1 MTHVFRGASGT
12 LEREKAEA
20 SSAHREGRRA
30 AQGRMRKR
38 GRTSVK
44 VEYLPLGGA
53 GEVGASCGILRIG
66 DRRVLIDAGM
76 RPSARVGQGRLPALN
91 RLDSAPPEAILVT
104 HAHIDH
110 TGALPLASE
119 RFPTAPI
126 YCTETTLLLTRLL
139 LADSVRVMEAEHLAQ
154 EGETPLYTAEVVER
168 TLARVRPVEWGQPVA
183 PLDDPAITVRFL
195 HAGHI
200 AGAAMLLI
208 DTPAGRV
215 LHLDDYSVTAQ
226 RTLHGMDVQ
235 GIPQAD
241 AVITE
246 GTYGD
251 AIHAN
256 RKEQERALV
265 ATVARVVG
273 RGGRALLPA
282 FAVGRAQ
289 EVALIL
295 RAARSTG
302 ELPPVPIHL
311 DGMVRGVCDLYQAQV
326 HDINPRLQNYVRNA
340 RRPLFADPSLAVY
353 AVTAGRRRALLNN
366 PEAAI
371 VISSSGMMTGG
382 PAPLYARAFAADEK
396 SAIVFSGYQDDESPG
411 AALLRARQ
419 GTTVALGKEELTL
432 SCAVERYSL
441 SAHADAAQIEAAVT
455 RAQPRVTVLV
465 HGEPDTLRALAK
477 RVARHHPHVAVN
489 GEAVTLIDAPARAA
503 STSGRAATVAPSGKG
518 AHPSPPA
525 AGSTATTGGAH
536 QKDADPSPA
545 DLAAIH
551 RTAWKAAGAHRPWT
565 TVKLARL
572 ATGARYTPATRV
584 HVQALLDADVA
595 YFARK
600 RLGAQD
606 VYLPRAPE
614 EVATRQATHV
624 ALTPGDLVITSVV
637 EQGTVEATIAGWK
650 GARFP
655 LAVIQLPTGV
665 RRPAYVALAREDRKA
680 ALAADQ
686 ERIDAATRAGVIA
699 HDLMALWAAAG
710 AGQTTADLVGTQET
724 DDGRIA
730 LARDLVMRGG
740 VLFARHGD
748 VWEPKVAAD
757 LAAPEA
763 VARHRALLALGPRAE
778 VVYRDG
784 RQGVLSGRGRWGQI
798 EVVCDDETRVWW
810 QDKDVRVVGSSVP
823 ERASGDGTDDA
834 VVATADGVDDDE
846 RVG

>member
-1 MTHVFRGASGT
+1 M
-12 LEREKAEA
+12 
-20 SSAHREGRRA
+20 
-30 AQGRMRKR
+30 
-38 GRTSVK
+38 K

-53 GEVGASCGILRIG
+53 GEVGASCGLLRIG

-76 RPSARVGQGRLPALN
+76 RPAARAGQDRLPALA
-91 RLDSAPPEAILVT
+91 RLTAEPPDAILVT

-110 TGALPLASE
+110 TGALPLVSE
-119 RFPTAPI
+119 RFPAAPI

-168 TLARVRPVEWGQPVA
+168 TLARVRPVEWAQPVA
-183 PLDDPAITVRFL
+183 PTSDPAITVRFL

-215 LHLDDYSVTAQ
+215 LHMGDYSVTAQ
-226 RTLHGMDVQ
+226 RTLHGLDVL
-235 GIPQAD
+235 GLPQAD
-241 AVITE
+241 AVISE

-311 DGMVRGVCDLYQAQV
+311 DGMVRGVCALYQAQV
-326 HDINPRLQNYVRNA
+326 HDLNPRLQNYVRNA

-353 AVTAGRRRALLNN
+353 AVTAGRRRGLLDN

-396 SAIVFSGYQDDESPG
+396 NAIIFSGYQDDESPG

-441 SAHADAAQIEAAVT
+441 SAHADAGQIEVAVA
-455 RAQPRVTVLV
+455 RARPRVTVLV
-465 HGEPDTLRALAK
+465 HGEPDTLRALAR
-477 RVARHHPHVAVN
+477 RVARHHPHIAVN
-489 GEAVTLIDAPARAA
+489 GEPVTLIDAPVRATAA
-503 STSGRAATVAPSGKG
+503 SGRLATGAPSGEG
-518 AHPSPPA
+518 AHPSSTAA
-525 AGSTATTGGAH
+525 AGSATTTGGPH
-536 QKDADPSPA
+536 QRDAAPSPA
-545 DLAAIH
+545 DLIAVH
-551 RTAWKAAGAHRPWT
+551 REALATGGLHRPWT
-565 TVKLARL
+565 TVELARL

-584 HVQALLDADVA
+584 HVQRLLDADVA

-614 EVATRQATHV
+614 DVSRRHATHV
-624 ALTPGDLVITSVV
+624 ALTPGDLVIARMNADQGEARLGVITSVV
-637 EQGTVEATIAGWK
+637 EQGTVDATIAGWK
-650 GARFP
+650 GERFP

-686 ERIDAATRAGVIA
+686 ERIDAATRAGAIA
-699 HDLMALWAAAG
+699 HDLMALWARG
-710 AGQTTADLVGTQET
+710 SQTTADLLGTQET
-724 DDGRIA
+724 DDGRLA

-740 VLFARHGD
+740 VLFTRHGD
-748 VWEPKVAAD
+748 VWEPKAEGD

-763 VARHRALLALGPRAE
+763 VARHLALLARGAGSG

-784 RQGVLSGRGRWGQI
+784 HHGVLSGRGRWGQV
-798 EVVCDDETRVWW
+798 EVALDDGTRVWW
-810 QDKDVRVVGSSVP
+810 QDKDVRIVDEVSTSERTAREGSD
-823 ERASGDGTDDA
+823 RAADAAAAAVADDA
-834 VVATADGVDDDE
+834 

>member
-1 MTHVFRGASGT
+1 
-12 LEREKAEA
+12 
-20 SSAHREGRRA
+20 
-30 AQGRMRKR
+30 
-38 GRTSVK
+38 VK
-44 VEYLPLGGA
+44 VEYIPLGGA
-53 GEVGASCGILRIG
+53 GEVGASCGLLRIG

-76 RPSARVGQGRLPALN
+76 RPSARVGQDRLPALD
-91 RLDSAPPEAILVT
+91 RLTVEPPEAILVT

-119 RFPTAPI
+119 MFPMAPI

-168 TLARVRPVEWGQPVA
+168 TLARVRPVEWAQPVA
-183 PLDDPAITVRFL
+183 PTSDPAITVRFL

-208 DTPAGRV
+208 DTPVGRV
-215 LHLDDYSVTAQ
+215 LHMGDYSVTAQ
-226 RTLHGMDVQ
+226 RTLHGLDVL
-235 GIPQAD
+235 GLPQAD

-295 RAARSTG
+295 RAARTAG
-302 ELPPVPIHL
+302 ELPPAAIHL

-326 HDINPRLQNYVRNA
+326 HDLNPRLQNYVRNA

-353 AVTAGRRRALLNN
+353 AVTASRRHRLLDS

-396 SAIVFSGYQDDESPG
+396 NAIIFSGYQDDESPG

-432 SCAVERYSL
+432 QCAVERYSL
-441 SAHADAAQIEAAVT
+441 SAHADAGQIEVAVA
-455 RAQPRVTVLV
+455 RARPRVTVLV
-465 HGEPDTLRALAK
+465 HGEPDTLRALAR
-477 RVARHHPHVAVN
+477 RVTRHHPHIAVN
-489 GEAVTLIDAPARAA
+489 GEAVTLIDAPTRAA
-503 STSGRAATVAPSGKG
+503 SATSGHPATAAPSGEV
-518 AHPSPPA
+518 ARPPSAMGVTPGDPP
-525 AGSTATTGGAH
+525 TTD
-536 QKDADPSPA
+536 DAVSAA

-551 RTAWKAAGAHRPWT
+551 RAAWEAAGAHRPWT
-565 TVKLARL
+565 TVELARL

-584 HVQALLDADVA
+584 HVQALLDADAA

-614 EVATRQATHV
+614 DVAKRQATHV
-624 ALTPGDLVITSVV
+624 ALAPGDIVIARMNEGQGEARLGVITSVV
-637 EQGTVEATIAGWK
+637 EQGSVEATIVGWK
-650 GARFP
+650 GERFP

-665 RRPAYVALAREDRKA
+665 RRPAYVALPRDERRAT
-680 ALAADQ
+680 LAADQ
-686 ERIDAATRAGVIA
+686 ERLTAAARSGALA
-699 HDLMALWAAAG
+699 HDLMALWARG
-710 AGQTTADLVGTQET
+710 RQTTDDILGTQET
-724 DDGRIA
+724 DEGRLA

-740 VLFARHGD
+740 VLFTRHGD
-748 VWEPKVAAD
+748 VWEPKAEAD

-763 VARHRALLALGPRAE
+763 VARHLALLARGAGAT
-778 VVYRDG
+778 VAYRDG
-784 RQGVLSGRGRWGQI
+784 HHGVLSGRGRWGQVEI
-798 EVVCDDETRVWW
+798 ALDDGTRVWW
-810 QDKDVRVVGSSVP
+810 QDKDVRIVDEVSTPECAAEEGSDSAA
-823 ERASGDGTDDA
+823 ASAAAGVADDA
-834 VVATADGVDDDE
+834 RAG
-846 RVG
+846 

>member
-1 MTHVFRGASGT
+1 M
-12 LEREKAEA
+12 
-20 SSAHREGRRA
+20 
-30 AQGRMRKR
+30 
-38 GRTSVK
+38 K
-44 VEYLPLGGA
+44 VEYIPLGGA
-53 GEVGASCGILRIG
+53 GEVGASCGLLRIG

-76 RPSARVGQGRLPALN
+76 RPAARAGQDRLPALD
-91 RLDSAPPEAILVT
+91 RLTAAPPDAILVT

-119 RFPTAPI
+119 MFPTAPI

-168 TLARVRPVEWGQPVA
+168 TLARVRPVEWAQPIA
-183 PLDDPAITVRFL
+183 PTPDPAIVVRFL

-200 AGAAMLLI
+200 AGAALLLI

-215 LHLDDYSVTAQ
+215 LHLGDYSVTAQ
-226 RTLHGMDVQ
+226 RTLHGLDVQ
-235 GIPQAD
+235 RLPPAD

-326 HDINPRLQNYVRNA
+326 HDLNPRLQNYVRNA

-353 AVTAGRRRALLNN
+353 AVTAGRRRQLLND

-396 SAIVFSGYQDDESPG
+396 NAIVFSGYQDDESPG

-432 SCAVERYSL
+432 QCAVERYSL
-441 SAHADAAQIEAAVT
+441 SAHADAGQIEVAVT
-455 RAQPRVTVLV
+455 RARPRVTVLV

-477 RVARHHPHVAVN
+477 RVARHHPYVAAN
-489 GEAVTLIDAPARAA
+489 GEAITLIDAPVRATA
-503 STSGRAATVAPSGKG
+503 AAGRPATAAPSGEG
-518 AHPSPPA
+518 AHPSPAAA
-525 AGSTATTGGAH
+525 AGSAVTTESLN

-545 DLAAIH
+545 DLSAVHRAALA
-551 RTAWKAAGAHRPWT
+551 TGGLHRPWT
-565 TVKLARL
+565 TVELARL
-572 ATGARYTPATRV
+572 ATGTRYTPATRA
-584 HVQALLDADVA
+584 HVQGLLDADAA

-614 EVATRQATHV
+614 DVAKRQATHV
-624 ALTPGDLVITSVV
+624 ALTPGDIVIARMNEGQGAARLGVITSVV
-637 EQGTVEATIAGWK
+637 KQGTVEATIAGWK
-650 GARFP
+650 GERFP

-665 RRPAYVALAREDRKA
+665 RRPAYVALPREERRA
-680 ALAADQ
+680 ALSADQ
-686 ERIDAATRAGVIA
+686 ERLTAAARSGDIA
-699 HDLMALWAAAG
+699 HDLMALWARG
-710 AGQTTADLVGTQET
+710 SQTTDDILGTQDT
-724 DDGRIA
+724 DDWRLA

-740 VLFARHGD
+740 VLFTRQGD
-748 VWEPKVAAD
+748 VWEPKVERD

-763 VARHRALLALGPRAE
+763 VVRHLALLALGPRAE
-778 VVYRDG
+778 VAYRDG
-784 RQGVLSGRGRWGQI
+784 RQGLLSGRGRWGQV
-798 EVVCDDETRVWW
+798 EVVFDDETRVWW
-810 QDKDVRVVGSSVP
+810 QDKDVQTVGSSAP
-823 ERASGDGTDDA
+823 ERATGDGADDA

-846 RVG
+846 RAG

>member
-1 MTHVFRGASGT
+1 M
-12 LEREKAEA
+12 
-20 SSAHREGRRA
+20 
-30 AQGRMRKR
+30 
-38 GRTSVK
+38 
-44 VEYLPLGGA
+44 
-53 GEVGASCGILRIG
+53 
-66 DRRVLIDAGM
+66 LIDAGM
-76 RPSARVGQGRLPALN
+76 RPSARVGQDRLPALD
-91 RLDSAPPEAILVT
+91 RLTAEPPDAIIVT

-119 RFPTAPI
+119 MFPAAPI

-168 TLARVRPVEWGQPVA
+168 TLARVRPVEWAQPVA
-183 PLDDPAITVRFL
+183 PLPDPAITVRFL

-215 LHLDDYSVTAQ
+215 LHLGDYSVTAQ
-226 RTLHGMDVQ
+226 RTLHGLDVL
-235 GIPQAD
+235 GLPQAD
-241 AVITE
+241 AVISE

-326 HDINPRLQNYVRNA
+326 HDLNPRLQNYVRNA

-353 AVTAGRRRALLNN
+353 AVTAGQRRQLLND

-396 SAIVFSGYQDDESPG
+396 NAIVFSGYQDDESPG

-432 SCAVERYSL
+432 HCAVERYSL
-441 SAHADAAQIEAAVT
+441 SAHADAGQIEVAVA
-455 RAQPRVTVLV
+455 RARPRVTVLV
-465 HGEPDTLRALAK
+465 HGEPDTLRALA
-477 RVARHHPHVAVN
+477 RRIARHHPYIAVN

-503 STSGRAATVAPSGKG
+503 SATPLGEVVRALSPVGGTPDDVQG
-518 AHPSPPA
+518 AD
-525 AGSTATTGGAH
+525 GAV
-536 QKDADPSPA
+536 SPA
-545 DLAAIH
+545 DLAAMH
-551 RTAWKAAGAHRPWT
+551 RAALATGGLHRPWT
-565 TVKLARL
+565 TVELARL

-584 HVQALLDADVA
+584 HVQELLVADVA
-595 YFARK
+595 YFTRK

-614 EVATRQATHV
+614 EVAKRQATHV
-624 ALTPGDLVITSVV
+624 ALAPGDIVIARMNEGQGEARLGVITSVV

-650 GARFP
+650 GERFP

-665 RRPAYVALAREDRKA
+665 RRPAYVALPREERRAK
-680 ALAADQ
+680 LVADQ
-686 ERIDAATRAGVIA
+686 ERLTAAARSGAIA
-699 HDLMALWAAAG
+699 HDLMALWARG
-710 AGQTTADLVGTQET
+710 RQTTGDILGTQET
-724 DDGRIA
+724 DEGRLA

-740 VLFARHGD
+740 VLFTRHGD
-748 VWEPKVAAD
+748 VWEPKAEAD

-763 VARHRALLALGPRAE
+763 VARHLALLARGAG
-778 VVYRDG
+778 VTVAYRDG
-784 RQGVLSGRGRWGQI
+784 HHGVLSGRGRWGQV
-798 EVVCDDETRVWW
+798 EVALDDGTRVWW
-810 QDKDVRVVGSSVP
+810 QDKDVRIVDEVSVP
-823 ERASGDGTDDA
+823 ERATGDGADDA

-846 RVG
+846 RAG

>member
-1 MTHVFRGASGT
+1 MNARG
-12 LEREKAEA
+12 
-20 SSAHREGRRA
+20 
-30 AQGRMRKR
+30 R

-44 VEYLPLGGA
+44 VEYMPLGGA

-76 RPSARVGQGRLPALN
+76 RPSARVGQDRLPALD
-91 RLDSAPPEAILVT
+91 RLTVEPPDAILVT

-119 RFPTAPI
+119 MFPAAPI

-168 TLARVRPVEWGQPVA
+168 TLARVRPVEWAQPIA
-183 PLDDPAITVRFL
+183 PLDDLAITVRFL

-208 DTPAGRV
+208 DTLAGRV
-215 LHLDDYSVTAQ
+215 LHMGDYSVTAQ
-226 RTLHGMDVQ
+226 RTLHGLDVL
-235 GIPQAD
+235 GLPQAD

-326 HDINPRLQNYVRNA
+326 HDLNPRLQNYVRNA
-340 RRPLFADPSLAVY
+340 RRPLFADPSFAVY
-353 AVTAGRRRALLNN
+353 AVTAGRCRQLLND

-419 GTTVALGKEELTL
+419 GTTVTLGKEELTL

-441 SAHADAAQIEAAVT
+441 SAHADAGQIEVAVT
-455 RAQPRVTVLV
+455 RARPRVTVLV

-477 RVARHHPHVAVN
+477 RVARHHPYVAAN
-489 GEAVTLIDAPARAA
+489 GEAITLIDAPVRATA
-503 STSGRAATVAPSGKG
+503 AVGRPATAAPSGEG
-518 AHPSPPA
+518 AHPSPAA
-525 AGSTATTGGAH
+525 AGSAVTTESQN

-545 DLAAIH
+545 DLSAVHRAALA
-551 RTAWKAAGAHRPWT
+551 TGGLHRPWT
-565 TVKLARL
+565 TVELARL

-584 HVQALLDADVA
+584 HVQGLLDADVA

-614 EVATRQATHV
+614 DVSRRQATHV
-624 ALTPGDLVITSVV
+624 ALTPGDLIIARMNVGQGEARLGVITSVV
-637 EQGTVEATIAGWK
+637 EQGTVDATIVGWK
-650 GARFP
+650 GERFP

-680 ALAADQ
+680 TLAADQ
-686 ERIDAATRAGVIA
+686 ERIDAAVRAGVIA

-710 AGQTTADLVGTQET
+710 EGQLTADLLGTQET
-724 DDGRIA
+724 DDGRLA

-740 VLFARHGD
+740 VLFTRQGD
-748 VWEPKVAAD
+748 VWEPKAERD

-763 VARHRALLALGPRAE
+763 VARHLALLALGPRAE

-784 RQGVLSGRGRWGQI
+784 RQGLLSGRGRWGQV
-798 EVVCDDETRVWW
+798 EVVFDDETRVWW
-810 QDKDVRVVGSSVP
+810 QDKDVQTVGSSVP
-823 ERASGDGTDDA
+823 ERATGDGADDA

-846 RVG
+846 RAG

>member
-1 MTHVFRGASGT
+1 
-12 LEREKAEA
+12 
-20 SSAHREGRRA
+20 
-30 AQGRMRKR
+30 
-38 GRTSVK
+38 VK
-44 VEYLPLGGA
+44 VEYIPLGGA

-66 DRRVLIDAGM
+66 DWRVLIDAGM
-76 RPSARVGQGRLPALN
+76 RPSARPGQDRRPALD
-91 RLDSAPPEAILVT
+91 RLTAEPPDAILVT

-119 RFPTAPI
+119 MVPTAPI

-168 TLARVRPVEWGQPVA
+168 TLGRVRPVEWAQPVT
-183 PLDDPAITVRFL
+183 PLPDPAITVRFL

-215 LHLDDYSVTAQ
+215 LHLGDYSVTAQ
-226 RTLHGMDVQ
+226 RTLHGVDVP
-235 GIPQAD
+235 GLPQAD

-251 AIHAN
+251 ALHAN

-311 DGMVRGVCDLYQAQV
+311 DGMVRSVCDLYQAQV
-326 HDINPRLQNYVRNA
+326 HDLNPRLQNYVRNA

-353 AVTAGRRRALLNN
+353 AVTAGRRRALLAD
-366 PEAAI
+366 PGAAV

-396 SAIVFSGYQDDESPG
+396 NAIVFSGYQDDESPG

-441 SAHADAAQIEAAVT
+441 SAHADAGQIEVAVT
-455 RAQPRVTVLV
+455 RARPRTTVLV
-465 HGEPDTLRALAK
+465 HGEPDTLRALAR
-477 RVARHHPHVAVN
+477 RVARHRPHVAVN
-489 GEAVTLIDAPARAA
+489 GEVVTLIDAPARAA
-503 STSGRAATVAPSGKG
+503 SAVTSGRPATAAPSG
-518 AHPSPPA
+518 
-525 AGSTATTGGAH
+525 GGARPLSPAGGTPEDPH
-536 QKDADPSPA
+536 GADDAVSPA
-545 DLAAIH
+545 DLAAVH
-551 RTAWKAAGAHRPWT
+551 RAALATGGPHRPWT
-565 TVKLARL
+565 TVELARL

-584 HVQALLDADVA
+584 HVQGLLDADVA
-595 YFARK
+595 YFARQ

-614 EVATRQATHV
+614 DVARRQATHV
-624 ALTPGDLVITSVV
+624 ALTPGDLVIARMNAGQGEARLGVITSVV
-637 EQGTVEATIAGWK
+637 EQGAVEATIVGWK
-650 GARFP
+650 GERFP
-655 LAVIQLPTGV
+655 LAVIQLPTAV
-665 RRPAYVALAREDRKA
+665 RRPAYVALPRDERRS

-686 ERIDAATRAGVIA
+686 DRIDAALRSGDIA
-699 HDLMALWAAAG
+699 HDLMALWADAG
-710 AGQTTADLVGTQET
+710 GGRTTADLLGTQDT

-740 VLFARHGD
+740 VFFVRHGD
-748 VWEPKVAAD
+748 VWEPKAEAD

-763 VARHRALLALGPRAE
+763 VVRHLALLARGAGAT
-778 VVYRDG
+778 VAYRDG
-784 RQGVLSGRGRWGQI
+784 RGGVLSGRGRWAQV
-798 EVVCDDETRVWW
+798 EVALDDGTRVWW
-810 QDKDVRVVGSSVP
+810 QDKDVRIVDAVSTP
-823 ERASGDGTDDA
+823 ERAAGEGSDA
-834 VVATADGVDDDE
+834 ADAAADATIAGGDDDE
-846 RVG
+846 RAG

>member
-1 MTHVFRGASGT
+1 VR
-12 LEREKAEA
+12 
-20 SSAHREGRRA
+20 
-30 AQGRMRKR
+30 
-38 GRTSVK
+38 
-44 VEYLPLGGA
+44 VEYIPLGGA

-66 DRRVLIDAGM
+66 DWRVLIDAGM
-76 RPSARVGQGRLPALN
+76 RPSARAGQDRLPALD
-91 RLDSAPPEAILVT
+91 RLTAEPPDAILVT

-119 RFPTAPI
+119 MFPAASI

-168 TLARVRPVEWGQPVA
+168 TLARVRPVEWAQPIA

-215 LHLDDYSVTAQ
+215 LHLGDYSVTAQ
-226 RTLHGMDVQ
+226 RTLHGLDVL
-235 GIPQAD
+235 GLPQAD
-241 AVITE
+241 AVISE

-295 RAARSTG
+295 RAARATG

-326 HDINPRLQNYVRNA
+326 HDLNPRLQNYVRNA

-353 AVTAGRRRALLNN
+353 AVTAGRRRQLLND
-366 PEAAI
+366 PGAAV

-382 PAPLYARAFAADEK
+382 PAPLYARALAVDEK

-419 GTTVALGKEELTL
+419 GTTVTLGKEELTL

-441 SAHADAAQIEAAVT
+441 SAHADAGQIEVAVT
-455 RAQPRVTVLV
+455 RARPRVTVLV
-465 HGEPDTLRALAK
+465 HGEPDTLRALA
-477 RVARHHPHVAVN
+477 RRLARYHPHVAVN
-489 GEAVTLIDAPARAA
+489 GEAVTLIDAPARA
-503 STSGRAATVAPSGKG
+503 TSAAMSPRPMTAAPSGEEDPHG
-518 AHPSPPA
+518 AD
-525 AGSTATTGGAH
+525 GAM
-536 QKDADPSPA
+536 PPA
-545 DLAAIH
+545 DLAAVH
-551 RTAWKAAGAHRPWT
+551 RTALATGGPHRPWT
-565 TVKLARL
+565 TVELARL

-584 HVQALLDADVA
+584 HVQELLDADVA
-595 YFARK
+595 HFARK

-614 EVATRQATHV
+614 EVAKRQATHV
-624 ALTPGDLVITSVV
+624 ALAPGDIVIARMNEGQGEARLGVITSAVAL
-637 EQGTVEATIAGWK
+637 GAVEATIVGWK
-650 GARFP
+650 GERFP

-665 RRPAYVALAREDRKA
+665 RRPAYVALPRDERRAT
-680 ALAADQ
+680 LAADQ
-686 ERIDAATRAGVIA
+686 ERLTAATRSGAIA
-699 HDLMALWAAAG
+699 HDLMALWADAG
-710 AGQTTADLVGTQET
+710 GGQTTEEILGTQDT
-724 DDGRIA
+724 DDGRLA

-740 VLFARHGD
+740 VVFTRQGD
-748 VWEPKVAAD
+748 VWEPKAEAD

-763 VARHRALLALGPRAE
+763 VARHLALLARGAGST
-778 VVYRDG
+778 VAYRDG
-784 RQGVLSGRGRWGQI
+784 RGGVLSGRGRWGQV
-798 EVVCDDETRVWW
+798 EVALDDGTRVWW
-810 QDKDVRVVGSSVP
+810 QDKDVRIADEASAP
-823 ERASGDGTDDA
+823 ERAAGDGSDRA
-834 VVATADGVDDDE
+834 VAAGAVATAVDDDE
-846 RVG
+846 RTG

>member
-1 MTHVFRGASGT
+1 M
-12 LEREKAEA
+12 
-20 SSAHREGRRA
+20 
-30 AQGRMRKR
+30 
-38 GRTSVK
+38 K
-44 VEYLPLGGA
+44 VEYIPLGGA

-66 DRRVLIDAGM
+66 DRRLLIDAGM
-76 RPSARVGQGRLPALN
+76 RPSARAGQDRLPALD
-91 RLDSAPPEAILVT
+91 RLTVEPPEAILVT

-168 TLARVRPVEWGQPVA
+168 TLARVRPVEWAQPIA
-183 PLDDPAITVRFL
+183 PLDDPAITVRYL

-215 LHLDDYSVTAQ
+215 LHMGDYSVTAQ
-226 RTLHGMDVQ
+226 RTLHGLDVP
-235 GIPQAD
+235 GLPQAD

-326 HDINPRLQNYVRNA
+326 HDLNPRLQNYVRNA

-353 AVTAGRRRALLNN
+353 AVTAGRRRQLLND
-366 PEAAI
+366 PGAAI

-419 GTTVALGKEELTL
+419 GTTVTLGKEELTL

-441 SAHADAAQIEAAVT
+441 SAHADASQIEVAVT

-477 RVARHHPHVAVN
+477 RVARHHPYVAAN
-489 GEAVTLIDAPARAA
+489 GEVITLIDAPVRATA
-503 STSGRAATVAPSGKG
+503 AAGRPATAAPSGEG
-518 AHPSPPA
+518 AHPSPTVA
-525 AGSTATTGGAH
+525 AGSAVMTESLN

-545 DLAAIH
+545 DLSAVHRAAL
-551 RTAWKAAGAHRPWT
+551 AAGGLHRPWT
-565 TVKLARL
+565 TVELARL
-572 ATGARYTPATRV
+572 AVGARYTPATRV
-584 HVQALLDADVA
+584 HVQGLLDADVA
-595 YFARK
+595 HFARK

-614 EVATRQATHV
+614 DVAKRQATHV
-624 ALTPGDLVITSVV
+624 ALTPGDLVIARMNAGQGEARLGVITSVV
-637 EQGTVEATIAGWK
+637 EQGTVDATIVGWK
-650 GARFP
+650 GERFP

-686 ERIDAATRAGVIA
+686 ERIDAATRTGVIA

-710 AGQTTADLVGTQET
+710 DGQTTADLLGTQET
-724 DDGRIA
+724 DDGRLA

-740 VLFARHGD
+740 VLFTRQGD
-748 VWEPKVAAD
+748 VWEPKAERD

-763 VARHRALLALGPRAE
+763 VTRHLALLARGPGAA
-778 VVYRDG
+778 VAYRDG
-784 RQGVLSGRGRWGQI
+784 RQAVLSGRGRWGQV

-810 QDKDVRVVGSSVP
+810 QDKDVRAVGSSVP
-823 ERASGDGTDDA
+823 GRATGDGTDDA
-834 VVATADGVDDDE
+834 VVATAAGVDDDE
-846 RVG
+846 RAG

>member
-1 MTHVFRGASGT
+1 VR
-12 LEREKAEA
+12 
-20 SSAHREGRRA
+20 
-30 AQGRMRKR
+30 
-38 GRTSVK
+38 
-44 VEYLPLGGA
+44 VEYIPLGGA

-66 DRRVLIDAGM
+66 DWRLLIDAGM
-76 RPSARVGQGRLPALN
+76 RPSARVGQDRLPALD
-91 RLDSAPPEAILVT
+91 RLDAEPPDAILVT

-119 RFPTAPI
+119 MFPAAPI

-168 TLARVRPVEWGQPVA
+168 TLARVRPIEWAQPVA
-183 PLDDPAITVRFL
+183 PLPDPAITVRFL

-215 LHLDDYSVTAQ
+215 LHMGDYSVTAQ
-226 RTLHGMDVQ
+226 RTLHGLDVP
-235 GIPQAD
+235 GLPQAD

-295 RAARSTG
+295 RAARTAG
-302 ELPPVPIHL
+302 ELPPAAIHL

-326 HDINPRLQNYVRNA
+326 HDLNPRLQNYVRNA

-353 AVTAGRRRALLNN
+353 AVTAGRRRALLDD
-366 PEAAI
+366 PGAAI

-382 PAPLYARAFAADEK
+382 PAPLYARAFAADERN
-396 SAIVFSGYQDDESPG
+396 AIIFSGYQDDESPG

-419 GTTVALGKEELTL
+419 GTTVALGKEDLTL

-441 SAHADAAQIEAAVT
+441 SAHADAGQIEVAVA
-455 RAQPRVTVLV
+455 RVRPRVTILV

-477 RVARHHPHVAVN
+477 RVARYHPQIAAN
-489 GEAVTLIDAPARAA
+489 GEVVTLIDAPARTA
-503 STSGRAATVAPSGKG
+503 SVVPSGE
-518 AHPSPPA
+518 AARLPSPM
-525 AGSTATTGGAH
+525 GGAPDDV
-536 QKDADPSPA
+536 QGADGAVSPA
-545 DLAAIH
+545 DLAAMH
-551 RTAWKAAGAHRPWT
+551 RAALATGGLHRPWT
-565 TVKLARL
+565 TVELARL
-572 ATGARYTPATRV
+572 ATGARYTPAMRV
-584 HVQALLDADVA
+584 HVQGLLDADAA

-614 EVATRQATHV
+614 DVAKRQATHV
-624 ALTPGDLVITSVV
+624 ALLPGDLIIARMNAGQGEARLGVITSVV
-637 EQGTVEATIAGWK
+637 EQGTVEATIVGWK
-650 GARFP
+650 GERFP

-665 RRPAYVALAREDRKA
+665 RRPAYVALPRDERRAT
-680 ALAADQ
+680 LAADQ
-686 ERIDAATRAGVIA
+686 ERLTAAARSGAIA
-699 HDLMALWAAAG
+699 HDLMALWADAG
-710 AGQTTADLVGTQET
+710 DGRTTGDLLGTQDT
-724 DDGRIA
+724 DDGRLA

-740 VLFARHGD
+740 VLFTRHGD
-748 VWEPKVAAD
+748 VWEPKAEAD
-757 LAAPEA
+757 LAASEA
-763 VARHRALLALGPRAE
+763 VARHLALLARGAGSG

-784 RQGVLSGRGRWGQI
+784 RHGVLSGRGRWGQV
-798 EVVCDDETRVWW
+798 EVALDDGTRVWW
-810 QDKDVRVVGSSVP
+810 QDKDVRVVDDVSTP
-823 ERASGDGTDDA
+823 ERAAGEGSDRAADA
-834 VVATADGVDDDE
+834 AIDAARAG
-846 RVG
+846 

>member
-1 MTHVFRGASGT
+1 
-12 LEREKAEA
+12 
-20 SSAHREGRRA
+20 
-30 AQGRMRKR
+30 MRTR

-44 VEYLPLGGA
+44 VEYIPLGGA
-53 GEVGASCGILRIG
+53 GEVGASCGILCIG
-66 DRRVLIDAGM
+66 DRRLLIDAGM
-76 RPSARVGQGRLPALN
+76 RPSARTGQDRRPALD
-91 RLDSAPPEAILVT
+91 RLDAAPPEAILVT

-110 TGALPLASE
+110 TGALPLVSKM
-119 RFPTAPI
+119 FPTAPI

-168 TLARVRPVEWGQPVA
+168 TLARVRPVEWGQPIA

-215 LHLDDYSVTAQ
+215 LHMGDYSVTAQ
-226 RTLHGMDVQ
+226 RTLHGLDVP
-235 GIPQAD
+235 GLPQAD

-326 HDINPRLQNYVRNA
+326 HDLNPRLQNYVRNA

-353 AVTAGRRRALLNN
+353 AVTAGRRRGLLDN

-419 GTTVALGKEELTL
+419 GTTVALGKEEVTL

-441 SAHADAAQIEAAVT
+441 SAHADAGQIEVAVA
-455 RAQPRVTVLV
+455 RAQPRTTVLV

-477 RVARHHPHVAVN
+477 RVARHHPHIAVN
-489 GEAVTLIDAPARAA
+489 GEAVTLIDAPARATA
-503 STSGRAATVAPSGKG
+503 ASGRLATVAPSGEE
-518 AHPSPPA
+518 AHPWPTAA
-525 AGSTATTGGAH
+525 AGSAATTEGAH
-536 QKDADPSPA
+536 QRDADPSPA
-545 DLAAIH
+545 DLSAVHRAALA
-551 RTAWKAAGAHRPWT
+551 TGGLHRPWT
-565 TVKLARL
+565 TVELARL
-572 ATGARYTPATRV
+572 ATGARYTPSTRV

-595 YFARK
+595 HFARK

-614 EVATRQATHV
+614 DVATRQATHV
-624 ALTPGDLVITSVV
+624 ALTPGDLVIARMNAGQGEARLGVITSVV
-637 EQGTVEATIAGWK
+637 EQGTVEATIVGWK

-686 ERIDAATRAGVIA
+686 ERITAAERTGEIA
-699 HDLMALWAAAG
+699 HDLMALWARG
-710 AGQTTADLVGTQET
+710 NQTTADLLGTQET
-724 DDGRIA
+724 DDGCIT
-730 LARDLVMRGG
+730 LARDLVMRGS
-740 VLFARHGD
+740 VLFTRRGD
-748 VWEPKVAAD
+748 VWEPKTETD

-763 VARHRALLALGPRAE
+763 VTRHLGLLVLGPRAE
-778 VVYRDG
+778 VAYRDG
-784 RQGVLSGRGRWGQI
+784 RQGVLSGRGRWGQV
-798 EVVCDDETRVWW
+798 EVVLDDGTRVWW
-810 QDKDVRVVGSSVP
+810 QDKDVRIVDETSDP
-823 ERASGDGTDDA
+823 ERAADA
-834 VVATADGVDDDE
+834 RQGAAAAANTDGVDDDE
-846 RVG
+846 RAG

>member
-1 MTHVFRGASGT
+1 
-12 LEREKAEA
+12 
-20 SSAHREGRRA
+20 
-30 AQGRMRKR
+30 
-38 GRTSVK
+38 VK
-44 VEYLPLGGA
+44 VEYIPLGGA
-53 GEVGASCGILRIG
+53 GEVGASCGLLRIG

-76 RPSARVGQGRLPALN
+76 RPSARVGQDRLPALD
-91 RLDSAPPEAILVT
+91 RLTAEPPEAILVT

-119 RFPTAPI
+119 MFPTAPI

-154 EGETPLYTAEVVER
+154 EGETPLYTTEVVER
-168 TLARVRPVEWGQPVA
+168 TLARVRPVEWAQPIA
-183 PLDDPAITVRFL
+183 PLPDPAITVRFL

-215 LHLDDYSVTAQ
+215 LHMGDYSVTAQ
-226 RTLHGMDVQ
+226 RTLHGLDVP
-235 GIPQAD
+235 GLPQAD

-295 RAARSTG
+295 RAARTAG
-302 ELPPVPIHL
+302 ELPPAPIHL

-326 HDINPRLQNYVRNA
+326 HDLNPRLQNYVRNA

-353 AVTAGRRRALLNN
+353 AVTASRRRGLLDN

-396 SAIVFSGYQDDESPG
+396 NAIIFSGYQDDESPG

-432 SCAVERYSL
+432 QCAGERYSL
-441 SAHADAAQIEAAVT
+441 SAHADAGQIEVAVA

-465 HGEPDTLRALAK
+465 HGEPDTLRALA
-477 RVARHHPHVAVN
+477 RRIARQHPQIAVN

-503 STSGRAATVAPSGKG
+503 SATPLGEVVRAPSPVGGTPDDVQG
-518 AHPSPPA
+518 AD
-525 AGSTATTGGAH
+525 GAV
-536 QKDADPSPA
+536 SPA
-545 DLAAIH
+545 DLAAMH
-551 RTAWKAAGAHRPWT
+551 RAALATGGLHRPWT
-565 TVKLARL
+565 TVELARL

-584 HVQALLDADVA
+584 HVQGLLDADVA

-614 EVATRQATHV
+614 EVAKRQATHV
-624 ALTPGDLVITSVV
+624 ALLPGDIVIARMNEGQGEARLGVITSVM
-637 EQGTVEATIAGWK
+637 EQGTVDATIAGWK
-650 GARFP
+650 GERFP

-665 RRPAYVALAREDRKA
+665 RRPAYVALPRDERRAT
-680 ALAADQ
+680 LAADQ
-686 ERIDAATRAGVIA
+686 ERLTAATRSGAIA
-699 HDLMALWAAAG
+699 HDLMALWADASDG
-710 AGQTTADLVGTQET
+710 RTTGDLLGTQGT
-724 DDGRIA
+724 DDGRLA

-740 VLFARHGD
+740 VFFARHGD
-748 VWEPKVAAD
+748 VWEPKAEGD

-763 VARHRALLALGPRAE
+763 VVRHLALLAWGAGAG
-778 VVYRDG
+778 VAYRDG
-784 RQGVLSGRGRWGQI
+784 RGGVLSGRGRWGQV
-798 EVVCDDETRVWW
+798 EVALDDGTRVWW
-810 QDKDVRVVGSSVP
+810 QDKDVRIVDGAPTP
-823 ERASGDGTDDA
+823 ERAAGDGADRAVDAAAAGVADDA
-834 VVATADGVDDDE
+834 RAG
-846 RVG
+846 

>member
-1 MTHVFRGASGT
+1 VR
-12 LEREKAEA
+12 
-20 SSAHREGRRA
+20 
-30 AQGRMRKR
+30 
-38 GRTSVK
+38 
-44 VEYLPLGGA
+44 VEYIPLGGA

-76 RPSARVGQGRLPALN
+76 RPAARAGQDRLPALD
-91 RLDSAPPEAILVT
+91 RLDAAPPDAILVT

-110 TGALPLASE
+110 TGALPLVSE
-119 RFPTAPI
+119 RFPAAPI

-168 TLARVRPVEWGQPVA
+168 TLARVRPVEWAQPVA
-183 PLDDPAITVRFL
+183 PTPDPAITVRFL

-215 LHLDDYSVTAQ
+215 LHMGDYSVTAQ
-226 RTLHGMDVQ
+226 RTLHGLDVL
-235 GIPQAD
+235 GLPQAD
-241 AVITE
+241 AVISE

-295 RAARSTG
+295 RAARTAG
-302 ELPPVPIHL
+302 ELPPAAIHL

-326 HDINPRLQNYVRNA
+326 HDLNPRLQNYVRNA

-353 AVTAGRRRALLNN
+353 AVTAGRRRGLLDN

-396 SAIVFSGYQDDESPG
+396 NAIVFSGYQDDESPG

-432 SCAVERYSL
+432 QCAVERYSL
-441 SAHADAAQIEAAVT
+441 SAHADAGQIEVAVA
-455 RAQPRVTVLV
+455 RARPRVTVLV
-465 HGEPDTLRALAK
+465 HGEPDTLRALA
-477 RVARHHPHVAVN
+477 RRIARHHPQIAVN
-489 GEAVTLIDAPARAA
+489 GEAVTLIDAPARAVSA
-503 STSGRAATVAPSGKG
+503 TSGHPATVAPSGEV
-518 AHPSPPA
+518 ARP
-525 AGSTATTGGAH
+525 
-536 QKDADPSPA
+536 PSPA
-545 DLAAIH
+545 GGTLEDPHGADAVSPANLAAMH
-551 RTAWKAAGAHRPWT
+551 RAALATGGLHRPWT
-565 TVKLARL
+565 TVELARL

-606 VYLPRAPE
+606 VYLPRASE
-614 EVATRQATHV
+614 EVARRQATHV
-624 ALTPGDLVITSVV
+624 ALPGDIVIARMNAGQGEARLGVITSAV
-637 EQGTVEATIAGWK
+637 EQGSVQATIVGWK
-650 GARFP
+650 GERFP
-655 LAVIQLPTGV
+655 LTVIQFPTGV
-665 RRPAYVALAREDRKA
+665 RRPAYVALGREEQRA
-680 ALAADQ
+680 TLAADQ
-686 ERIDAATRAGVIA
+686 DRIDAAVRSGAIA
-699 HDLMALWAAAG
+699 HDLMALWADAG
-710 AGQTTADLVGTQET
+710 GGRTTADLLRTQEM
-724 DDGRIA
+724 DDGRMA

-748 VWEPKVAAD
+748 VWEPRAERD

-763 VARHRALLALGPRAE
+763 VARHLALLALGAG
-778 VVYRDG
+778 VGVTYRDG
-784 RQGVLSGRGRWGQI
+784 RQGVLSGRGRWGRV
-798 EVVCDDETRVWW
+798 EVTLDDGTRMWW
-810 QDKDVRVVGSSVP
+810 QDKDVRAVDEASAP
-823 ERASGDGTDDA
+823 ERAAGDGSDA
-834 VVATADGVDDDE
+834 TVNVTITGVDDDE
-846 RVG
+846 RAG

>member
-1 MTHVFRGASGT
+1 
-12 LEREKAEA
+12 
-20 SSAHREGRRA
+20 
-30 AQGRMRKR
+30 MR
-38 GRTSVK
+38 
-44 VEYLPLGGA
+44 VEYIPLGGA

-66 DRRVLIDAGM
+66 DWRVLIDAGM
-76 RPSARVGQGRLPALN
+76 RPSARAGQDRLPALD
-91 RLDSAPPEAILVT
+91 RLTAEPPDAILVT

-119 RFPTAPI
+119 MFPAASI

-168 TLARVRPVEWGQPVA
+168 TLARVRPVEWAQPIA

-215 LHLDDYSVTAQ
+215 LHLGDYSVTAQ
-226 RTLHGMDVQ
+226 RTLHGLDVL
-235 GIPQAD
+235 GLPQAD
-241 AVITE
+241 AVISE

-295 RAARSTG
+295 RAARATG

-326 HDINPRLQNYVRNA
+326 HDLNPRLQNYVRNA

-353 AVTAGRRRALLNN
+353 AVTAGRRRQLLND
-366 PEAAI
+366 PGAAV

-382 PAPLYARAFAADEK
+382 PAPLYARALAVDEK

-419 GTTVALGKEELTL
+419 GTTVTLGKEELTL

-441 SAHADAAQIEAAVT
+441 SAHADAGQIEVAVT
-455 RAQPRVTVLV
+455 RARPRVTVLV
-465 HGEPDTLRALAK
+465 HGEPDTLRALA
-477 RVARHHPHVAVN
+477 RRLARYHPHVAVN
-489 GEAVTLIDAPARAA
+489 GEAVTLIDAPARA
-503 STSGRAATVAPSGKG
+503 TSAAMSPRPMTAAPSGEEDPHG
-518 AHPSPPA
+518 AD
-525 AGSTATTGGAH
+525 GAM
-536 QKDADPSPA
+536 PPA
-545 DLAAIH
+545 DLAAVH
-551 RTAWKAAGAHRPWT
+551 RTALATGGPHRPWT
-565 TVKLARL
+565 TVELARL

-584 HVQALLDADVA
+584 HVQELLDADVA
-595 YFARK
+595 HFARK

-614 EVATRQATHV
+614 EVAKRQATHV
-624 ALTPGDLVITSVV
+624 ALAPGDIVIARMNEGQGEARLGVITSAVAL
-637 EQGTVEATIAGWK
+637 GAVEATIVGWK
-650 GARFP
+650 GERFP

-665 RRPAYVALAREDRKA
+665 RRPAYVALPRDERRAT
-680 ALAADQ
+680 LAADQ
-686 ERIDAATRAGVIA
+686 ERLTAATRSGAIA
-699 HDLMALWAAAG
+699 HDLMALWADAG
-710 AGQTTADLVGTQET
+710 GGQTTEEILGTQDT
-724 DDGRIA
+724 DDGRLA

-740 VLFARHGD
+740 VVFTRQGD
-748 VWEPKVAAD
+748 VWEPKAEAD

-763 VARHRALLALGPRAE
+763 VARHLALLARGAGST
-778 VVYRDG
+778 VAYRDG
-784 RQGVLSGRGRWGQI
+784 RGGVLSGRGRWGQV
-798 EVVCDDETRVWW
+798 EVALDDGTRVWW
-810 QDKDVRVVGSSVP
+810 QDKDVRIADEASAP
-823 ERASGDGTDDA
+823 ERAAGDGSDRA
-834 VVATADGVDDDE
+834 VAAGAVATAVDDDE
-846 RVG
+846 RTG

>member
-1 MTHVFRGASGT
+1 
-12 LEREKAEA
+12 
-20 SSAHREGRRA
+20 
-30 AQGRMRKR
+30 MRKR

-76 RPSARVGQGRLPALN
+76 RPSARVGQDRLPALD
-91 RLDSAPPEAILVT
+91 RLTVEPPEAILVT

-110 TGALPLASE
+110 TGALPLVSE
-119 RFPTAPI
+119 MFPTAPI

-168 TLARVRPVEWGQPVA
+168 TLARVRPVEWAQPVA
-183 PLDDPAITVRFL
+183 PTPDPAITVRFL

-215 LHLDDYSVTAQ
+215 LHLGDYSVTAQ
-226 RTLHGMDVQ
+226 RTLHGLDVL
-235 GIPQAD
+235 GLPQAD

-295 RAARSTG
+295 RAVRSTG

-326 HDINPRLQNYVRNA
+326 HDLNPRLQNYVRNA

-353 AVTAGRRRALLNN
+353 AVTAGRRRQLLND
-366 PEAAI
+366 PGAAV

-382 PAPLYARAFAADEK
+382 PAPLYARALAADEK

-419 GTTVALGKEELTL
+419 GTTVTLGKEELTL

-441 SAHADAAQIEAAVT
+441 SAHADAGQIEVAVA
-455 RAQPRVTVLV
+455 RARPRVTVLV

-503 STSGRAATVAPSGKG
+503 SAALSPRPATVAPSGEG
-518 AHPSPPA
+518 TRPPSPA
-525 AGSTATTGGAH
+525 GGAPEDPH
-536 QKDADPSPA
+536 GADGTVSPA
-545 DLAAIH
+545 DLAAVH
-551 RTAWKAAGAHRPWT
+551 RTALATGGPHRPWT
-565 TVKLARL
+565 TVELARL
-572 ATGARYTPATRV
+572 ATGARYTPAMRA

-595 YFARK
+595 YFART

-606 VYLPRAPE
+606 VYLPRVSE

-624 ALTPGDLVITSVV
+624 ALTPGDIVIARMNAGQGEARLGVITSVV
-637 EQGTVEATIAGWK
+637 EQGTVQATIVGWK
-650 GARFP
+650 GERFP

-665 RRPAYVALAREDRKA
+665 CRPAYVALGRAEQRA

-686 ERIDAATRAGVIA
+686 DRIDAAARSGAIA
-699 HDLMALWAAAG
+699 HDLMALWADAG
-710 AGQTTADLVGTQET
+710 EGRTTADLLGTQDTE
-724 DDGRIA
+724 DGRIV

-748 VWEPKVAAD
+748 VWEPKAERD
-757 LAAPEA
+757 LAAPEV
-763 VARHRALLALGPRAE
+763 VARHRALLARGAE
-778 VVYRDG
+778 TAVTYRDG
-784 RQGVLSGRGRWGQI
+784 RQGVLSGRGRWGQV
-798 EVVCDDETRVWW
+798 EVTLDDGTRMWW
-810 QDKDVRVVGSSVP
+810 QDKDVRAVGSSAS
-823 ERASGDGTDDA
+823 ERAAGDGSDA
-834 VVATADGVDDDE
+834 ADAAADATIAGGDDDE
-846 RVG
+846 RAG

>member
-1 MTHVFRGASGT
+1 
-12 LEREKAEA
+12 
-20 SSAHREGRRA
+20 
-30 AQGRMRKR
+30 
-38 GRTSVK
+38 VK
-44 VEYLPLGGA
+44 VEYIPLGGA
-53 GEVGASCGILRIG
+53 GEVGASCGLLRIG

-76 RPSARVGQGRLPALN
+76 RPSARVGQDRLPALD
-91 RLDSAPPEAILVT
+91 RLTVEPPEAILVT

-119 RFPTAPI
+119 MFPMAPI

-168 TLARVRPVEWGQPVA
+168 TLARVRPVEWAQPVA
-183 PLDDPAITVRFL
+183 PTPDPAITVRFL

-208 DTPAGRV
+208 DTPVGRV
-215 LHLDDYSVTAQ
+215 LHMGDYSVTAQ
-226 RTLHGMDVQ
+226 RTLHGLDVQ
-235 GIPQAD
+235 RLPQAD

-326 HDINPRLQNYVRNA
+326 HDLNPRLQNYVRNA

-353 AVTAGRRRALLNN
+353 AVTAGRRRRLLDN

-396 SAIVFSGYQDDESPG
+396 NAIVFSGYQDDESPG

-419 GTTVALGKEELTL
+419 GTTVALGKEELAL
-432 SCAVERYSL
+432 HCAVERYSL
-441 SAHADAAQIEAAVT
+441 SAHADAGQIEVAVA
-455 RAQPRVTVLV
+455 RAHPRVTVLV

-477 RVARHHPHVAVN
+477 RVARHHPQIAVN
-489 GEAVTLIDAPARAA
+489 GEAITLIDAPARVA
-503 STSGRAATVAPSGKG
+503 SATSGHPVTAAPSGG
-518 AHPSPPA
+518 VARP
-525 AGSTATTGGAH
+525 
-536 QKDADPSPA
+536 PSPA
-545 DLAAIH
+545 GATPGDPHGADGTAPPVDLAAMH
-551 RTAWKAAGAHRPWT
+551 RAALATGGLHRPWT
-565 TVKLARL
+565 TVELARL

-584 HVQALLDADVA
+584 QVQGLLDADVA

-614 EVATRQATHV
+614 DVAKRQATHV
-624 ALTPGDLVITSVV
+624 ALAPGDIVIARMNEGQGEARLGVITSVV

-650 GARFP
+650 GERFP

-665 RRPAYVALAREDRKA
+665 RRPAYVALPRDERRAT
-680 ALAADQ
+680 LATDQ
-686 ERIDAATRAGVIA
+686 ERLTTATRSGAIV
-699 HDLMALWAAAG
+699 HDLMALWADAG
-710 AGQTTADLVGTQET
+710 DGRTTGDLLGTQDT
-724 DDGRIA
+724 DDGRLA

-748 VWEPKVAAD
+748 VWEPKAEAD

-763 VARHRALLALGPRAE
+763 VTRHLALLARGAGARVA
-778 VVYRDG
+778 YRDG
-784 RQGVLSGRGRWGQI
+784 RGGVLSGRGRWGQV
-798 EVVCDDETRVWW
+798 EVVLDDGTRMWW
-810 QDKDVRVVGSSVP
+810 QDKDARIVDEASTP
-823 ERASGDGTDDA
+823 ERAAGDGSGSAADA
-834 VVATADGVDDDE
+834 AAAAVDGDA
-846 RVG
+846 RAG

>member
-1 MTHVFRGASGT
+1 
-12 LEREKAEA
+12 
-20 SSAHREGRRA
+20 
-30 AQGRMRKR
+30 
-38 GRTSVK
+38 VK

-76 RPSARVGQGRLPALN
+76 RPSARAGQDRLPALD
-91 RLDSAPPEAILVT
+91 RLTVEPPDAILVT

-119 RFPTAPI
+119 MFPMAPI

-168 TLARVRPVEWGQPVA
+168 TLARVRPVEWAQPIA

-215 LHLDDYSVTAQ
+215 LHLGDYSVTAQ
-226 RTLHGMDVQ
+226 RTLHGLDVL
-235 GIPQAD
+235 GLPQAD
-241 AVITE
+241 AVISE

-295 RAARSTG
+295 RAARATG

-326 HDINPRLQNYVRNA
+326 HDLNPRLQNYVRNA

-353 AVTAGRRRALLNN
+353 AVTAGRRRQLLND
-366 PEAAI
+366 PGAAV

-396 SAIVFSGYQDDESPG
+396 NAIVFSGYQDDESPG

-432 SCAVERYSL
+432 QCAVERYSL
-441 SAHADAAQIEAAVT
+441 SAHADAGQIEVAVT
-455 RAQPRVTVLV
+455 RARPRTTVLV
-465 HGEPDTLRALAK
+465 HGEPDTLRALA
-477 RVARHHPHVAVN
+477 RRLARHHPHVAVN
-489 GEAVTLIDAPARAA
+489 GEAVTLIDAPVRAA
-503 STSGRAATVAPSGKG
+503 VATVGRSATGALSGDR
-518 AHPSPPA
+518 AHPLPLA
-525 AGSTATTGGAH
+525 AGASATTERAH
-536 QKDADPSPA
+536 QSDADAYPA
-545 DLAAIH
+545 DLITVH
-551 RTAWKAAGAHRPWT
+551 RVALATGGPHRPWT
-565 TVKLARL
+565 TVELARL

-606 VYLPRAPE
+606 VYLPRASE
-614 EVATRQATHV
+614 DVATRQATHV
-624 ALTPGDLVITSVV
+624 ALAPGDIVIARMNAGQGEARLGVIVTAV
-637 EQGTVEATIAGWK
+637 EQGTVDATIVGWK
-650 GARFP
+650 GERFP

-686 ERIDAATRAGVIA
+686 DRIDAAARSGALA
-699 HDLMALWAAAG
+699 HDLMALWADAG
-710 AGQTTADLVGTQET
+710 GGRTTADLLGTQET

-740 VLFARHGD
+740 VLFACHGD
-748 VWEPKVAAD
+748 VWEPKAEAD
-757 LAAPEA
+757 LAAPEV
-763 VARHRALLALGPRAE
+763 VARHLALLVYGAE
-778 VVYRDG
+778 TAVTYRDG
-784 RQGVLSGRGRWGQI
+784 RHGVLSGRGRWGQV
-798 EVVCDDETRVWW
+798 EVTLDDGTRMWW
-810 QDKDVRVVGSSVP
+810 QDKDVRAVDEASASEHAVGNGSDAADAAADAT
-823 ERASGDGTDDA
+823 RAGG
-834 VVATADGVDDDE
+834 DDDE
-846 RVG
+846 RAG

>member
-1 MTHVFRGASGT
+1 MRG
-12 LEREKAEA
+12 
-20 SSAHREGRRA
+20 
-30 AQGRMRKR
+30 R
-38 GRTSVK
+38 GRTRVK

-53 GEVGASCGILRIG
+53 GEVGASCGLLCIG

-76 RPSARVGQGRLPALN
+76 RPSARAGQDRLPALD
-91 RLDSAPPEAILVT
+91 RLAAEPPEAILVT

-119 RFPTAPI
+119 LFPTAPI
-126 YCTETTLLLTRLL
+126 YCTETTLLLMRLL

-168 TLARVRPVEWGQPVA
+168 TLARVRPVEWGQPIA

-215 LHLDDYSVTAQ
+215 LHMGDYSVTAQ
-226 RTLHGMDVQ
+226 RTLHGLDVQ
-235 GIPQAD
+235 RLPQAD

-326 HDINPRLQNYVRNA
+326 HDLNPRLQNYVRNA

-353 AVTAGRRRALLNN
+353 AVTAGRRRQLLND
-366 PEAAI
+366 PGAAI

-396 SAIVFSGYQDDESPG
+396 NAIVFSGYQDDESPG

-419 GTTVALGKEELTL
+419 GTTVTLGKEELTL

-441 SAHADAAQIEAAVT
+441 SAHADASQIEVAVT

-477 RVARHHPHVAVN
+477 RVARHHPYVAAN
-489 GEAVTLIDAPARAA
+489 GEVITLIDAPVRATA
-503 STSGRAATVAPSGKG
+503 AAGRPATTAPSGEG
-518 AHPSPPA
+518 AHPSPTVA
-525 AGSTATTGGAH
+525 AGSAVMTESLN

-545 DLAAIH
+545 DLSAVHRAAL
-551 RTAWKAAGAHRPWT
+551 AAGGLHRPWT
-565 TVKLARL
+565 TVELARL
-572 ATGARYTPATRV
+572 AVGARYTPATRV
-584 HVQALLDADVA
+584 HVQGLLDADVA
-595 YFARK
+595 HFARK

-614 EVATRQATHV
+614 DVAKRQATHV
-624 ALTPGDLVITSVV
+624 ALTPGDLVIARMNAGQGEARLGVITSVV
-637 EQGTVEATIAGWK
+637 EQGTVDATIVGWK
-650 GARFP
+650 GERFP

-686 ERIDAATRAGVIA
+686 ERIDAATRTGVIA
-699 HDLMALWAAAG
+699 YDLMTLWAADG
-710 AGQTTADLVGTQET
+710 AGQTTADLLGTQET
-724 DDGRIA
+724 DDGRLA

-740 VLFARHGD
+740 VLFTRHGD
-748 VWEPKVAAD
+748 VWEPKAERD

-763 VARHRALLALGPRAE
+763 VARHLALLALGPRAE

-784 RQGVLSGRGRWGQI
+784 RQGLLSGRGRWGQV

-810 QDKDVRVVGSSVP
+810 QDKDVQAVGSSVP
-823 ERASGDGTDDA
+823 ERATGDGADDA

-846 RVG
+846 RAG

>member
-1 MTHVFRGASGT
+1 VR
-12 LEREKAEA
+12 
-20 SSAHREGRRA
+20 
-30 AQGRMRKR
+30 
-38 GRTSVK
+38 
-44 VEYLPLGGA
+44 VEYVPLGGA
-53 GEVGASCGILRIG
+53 GEVGASCGLLRIG
-66 DRRVLIDAGM
+66 DWRVLIDAGM
-76 RPSARVGQGRLPALN
+76 RPSARAGQDRLPALD
-91 RLDSAPPEAILVT
+91 RLAAEPPEAILVT

-119 RFPTAPI
+119 MVPTAPI

-154 EGETPLYTAEVVER
+154 ESETPLYTAEVVER

-183 PLDDPAITVRFL
+183 PLPDPAITVRFL

-215 LHLDDYSVTAQ
+215 LHLGDYSVTAQ

-235 GIPQAD
+235 RLPQAD

-256 RKEQERALV
+256 RKEQERSLV
-265 ATVARVVG
+265 ETVAQVVG

-326 HDINPRLQNYVRNA
+326 HDLNPRLQNYVRNA

-353 AVTAGRRRALLNN
+353 AVTAGRRRALLAD
-366 PEAAI
+366 PGAAV

-432 SCAVERYSL
+432 QCAVERYSL
-441 SAHADAAQIEAAVT
+441 SAHADAGQIEVAVA
-455 RAQPRVTVLV
+455 RARPRMTVLV
-465 HGEPDTLRALAK
+465 HGEPDTLRALAR

-489 GEAVTLIDAPARAA
+489 GEAVMLIDAPARATSA
-503 STSGRAATVAPSGKG
+503 STGDVARLLSLASGTLENPHGADAAV
-518 AHPSPPA
+518 
-525 AGSTATTGGAH
+525 
-536 QKDADPSPA
+536 SPA

-551 RTAWKAAGAHRPWT
+551 HAALATGGPHRPWT
-565 TVKLARL
+565 TVELARL
-572 ATGARYTPATRV
+572 TTGTRYTPATRA
-584 HVQALLDADVA
+584 HVQGLLDADVA
-595 YFARK
+595 YFARQ

-606 VYLPRAPE
+606 VYLPRVSE
-614 EVATRQATHV
+614 DVATRQATHV
-624 ALTPGDLVITSVV
+624 ALTPGDLVIARMNAGQGEARLGVITGVV
-637 EQGTVEATIAGWK
+637 EQGTVQATIVGWK
-650 GARFP
+650 GERFP

-665 RRPAYVALAREDRKA
+665 RRPAYVALGRAEQRA

-686 ERIDAATRAGVIA
+686 DRIDAAARSGALA
-699 HDLMALWAAAG
+699 HDLMALWADAG
-710 AGQTTADLVGTQET
+710 GGRTTADLLGTQET

-740 VLFARHGD
+740 VLFACHGD
-748 VWEPKVAAD
+748 VWEPKAKAD
-757 LAAPEA
+757 LAAPEV
-763 VARHRALLALGPRAE
+763 VARHLALLVYGAE
-778 VVYRDG
+778 TAVTYRDG
-784 RQGVLSGRGRWGQI
+784 RHGVLSGRGRWGQV
-798 EVVCDDETRVWW
+798 EVTLDDGTRMWW
-810 QDKDVRVVGSSVP
+810 QDKDVRIVDEASASEHAVGNGSDAADAAADAT
-823 ERASGDGTDDA
+823 RAGG
-834 VVATADGVDDDE
+834 DDDE
-846 RVG
+846 RAG